1 MSLQFITPFSV
12 RIGVAGAGT
21 MGSGIALTALLADM
35 PVIPYDVSADM
46 LTNAKGSV
54 ESHPERK
61 GKAAN
66 IAYLDLTSR
75 LDDMKSAGVLIEAVP
90 DDLALKQELLPL
102 KNAWQRRK
110 RSTKR

>member
-35 PVIPYDVSADM
+35 LA
-46 LTNAKGSV
+46 NAKGSV

-102 KNAWQRRK
+102 RNAWQRRK

>member
-35 PVIPYDVSADM
+35 LA
-46 LTNAKGSV
+46 NAKGSV

-90 DDLALKQELLPL
+90 DDLALKQELLPFR
-102 KNAWQRRK
+102 NAWQRRK